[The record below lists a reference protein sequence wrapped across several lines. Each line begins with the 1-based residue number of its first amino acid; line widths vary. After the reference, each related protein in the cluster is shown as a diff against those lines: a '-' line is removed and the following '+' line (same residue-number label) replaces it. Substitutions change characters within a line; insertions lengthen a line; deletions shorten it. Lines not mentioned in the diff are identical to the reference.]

1 MSVCR
6 GATPRHRFAD
16 NNGEVPID
24 NSLTEGALSW
34 IMKHPNIVRCLG
46 YEVVAKR
53 SPSDGATHEI
63 RLLME
68 FCDRGSLD
76 KAVEA
81 GIFHTEDHGSVK
93 VCISP
98 GARVGRQLTAMAM
111 RTSTIIMLQVNMHHV
126 LKTLIEIAYALR
138 HLHNRYI
145 LHRDLKIQNIL
156 LKQSNKDWRRFTV
169 KVSDFGLA
177 KIWDGRGGDGLSPTE
192 KQKYA
197 GIALVLASCQAT
209 PQSCRN

>member
-1 MSVCR
+1 MHVYEEKIPF
-6 GATPRHRFAD
+6 TD

-53 SPSDGATHEI
+53 SPTDGATHEI

-81 GIFHTEDHGSVK
+81 GIFHSEEHGSVK
-93 VCISP
+93 VR
-98 GARVGRQLTAMAM
+98 RVQVRDCNVDMEAFIATLV
-111 RTSTIIMLQVNMHHV
+111 QVNMHHV

-197 GIALVLASCQAT
+197 GNTNHYPSCHASHSLPVNAITCQ
-209 PQSCRN
+209 NVK